1 MKLTENEKKLLK
13 KIREMK
19 PHDKLI
25 VEKKGEKEPTEFRV
39 ETQNVDY
46 LKRELIIKETI

>member
-1 MKLTENEKKLLK
+1 MKLTENEKIILK
-13 KIREMK
+13 KLRAMK

-39 ETQNVDY
+39 EELKSEY
-46 LKRELIIKETI
+46 LKREKS

>member
-1 MKLTENEKKLLK
+1 MNLTENEEIIVKKL
-13 KIREMK
+13 RAMK

-39 ETQNVDY
+39 EINATEF
-46 LKRELIIKETI
+46 LKRPKA

>member
-1 MKLTENEKKLLK
+1 MKLTENEKVILK
-13 KIREMK
+13 KIRAMK

-39 ETQNVDY
+39 ETQTSEY
-46 LKRELIIKETI
+46 LRREK

>member
-1 MKLTENEKKLLK
+1 MNLTENEEIILKKL
-13 KIREMK
+13 REMK

-39 ETQNVDY
+39 EVQS
-46 LKRELIIKETI
+46 